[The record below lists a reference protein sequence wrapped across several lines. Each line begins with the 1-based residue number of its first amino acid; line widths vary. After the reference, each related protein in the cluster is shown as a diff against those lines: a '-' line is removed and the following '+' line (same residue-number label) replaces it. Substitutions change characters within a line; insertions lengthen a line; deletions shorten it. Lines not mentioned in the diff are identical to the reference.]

1 MQVIDLT
8 GKTFER
14 LKVIERA
21 EPPSPYYTNRGTWWL
36 RECRCGNKTTVY
48 GNNLRCGITKSCGC
62 LRREMARERALKMRK
77 GV

>member
-8 GKTFER
+8 GQTFER

-21 EPPSPYYTNRGTWWL
+21 EPPSQYYATRGAWWL
-36 RECRCGNKTTVY
+36 CECKCGNNVTVASR
-48 GNNLRCGITKSCGC
+48 NLRQGLIKSCGC